1 MTQRK
6 QLNSNLVSLALDFQH
21 LNGLASFLLLAKD
34 KIEHEDLVN
43 KFEIFE
49 RYISHM
55 KGLKFRITEIADSV
69 EDSAKEIEKVE
80 AQQVLFALKELDANI
95 WDLVEHFS
103 IHWGKKNQ
111 FDVAF
116 VDGVFGLSN
125 MLQNIYKGCET
136 AFDLS
141 NKQAA

>member
-34 KIEHEDLVN
+34 KLEHEDLVN
-43 KFEIFE
+43 KFETFE

-55 KGLKFRITEIADSV
+55 KGLQFRVTEIADSV
-69 EDSAKEIEKVE
+69 EDSAKDVE
-80 AQQVLFALKELDANI
+80 HVVAKQVLFALKELDANI

-103 IHWGKKNQ
+103 IHWGKKNHY
-111 FDVAF
+111 DVAF

-125 MLQNIYKGCET
+125 MLQKIYKGCET
-136 AFDLS
+136 SFNLD